1 MDSSYAESP
10 MAFNK
15 EASTLS
21 CIGLLTMMQSVFF
34 SCVSCFR
41 VYGLGVA
48 FCGCFGSGFWI
59 TAFRVVGLEGF
70 RVVAFVGSCSACM
83 HVIRRCGFA

>member
-21 CIGLLTMMQSVFF
+21 CIGLLTMIQSVFF

-41 VYGLGVA
+41 VYGLGSPFAVVS
-48 FCGCFGSGFWI
+48 GLVFGLLLSGLLVW
-59 TAFRVVGLEGF
+59 RDW
-70 RVVAFVGSCSACM
+70 
-83 HVIRRCGFA
+83 